1 MERERYKVMPEAAR
15 EAVMNLTNPFIE
27 LGKQRG
33 LEQGLEK
40 GRFQG
45 EADLVIRLLTKR
57 LGALSGAQE
66 KTIRG
71 LMLEKIEALGEA
83 LLDFTSPSDLAR
95 WLRNNKK
102 R

>member
-1 MERERYKVMPEAAR
+1 
-15 EAVMNLTNPFIE
+15 MNLTNPFIE

-33 LEQGLEK
+33 LEQGLEQGLEK
-40 GRFQG
+40 GRQG

>member
-1 MERERYKVMPEAAR
+1 
-15 EAVMNLTNPFIE
+15 MNLTNPFIE

-33 LEQGLEK
+33 LEQG
-40 GRFQG
+40 RFQG
-45 EADLVIRLLTKR
+45 EADLVIRQLTKR

-83 LLDFTSPSDLAR
+83 LLDFTSPSDLTR
-95 WLRNNKK
+95 WLRNNKT

>member
-1 MERERYKVMPEAAR
+1 
-15 EAVMNLTNPFIE
+15 MNLTNPFIE

-45 EADLVIRLLTKR
+45 KADLVIKLLTKR

-66 KTIRG
+66 KTLRG
-71 LMLEKIEALGEA
+71 LMLESIDALGEA
-83 LLDFTSPSDLAR
+83 LLDFTSPSDLTR

-102 R
+102 S

>member
-1 MERERYKVMPEAAR
+1 LER
-15 EAVMNLTNPFIE
+15 
-27 LGKQRG
+27 
-33 LEQGLEK
+33 

-45 EADLVIRLLTKR
+45 EADLVIKLLTKR

>member
-1 MERERYKVMPEAAR
+1 
-15 EAVMNLTNPFIE
+15 MNLTNPFIE

-40 GRFQG
+40 GRQG
-45 EADLVIRLLTKR
+45 EADLVIKLLTKR

-83 LLDFTSPSDLAR
+83 LLDFTSPSDLTR